1 MYELGTKSV
10 QNIENIEVVLGK
22 NICQTPETNRK

>member
-10 QNIENIEVVLGK
+10 QNIEVVLGK